1 MTVLSTYTKQ
11 TIEKKRYRIDYSRWL
26 NLPTELIQS
35 YEAPIVTVLNSS
47 TVLPDSLLVTIDF
60 TVLDNKALEYVVA
73 NGEDGIHYRVSIV
86 MTTTE
91 DQIVEASVDFRIR
104 NYE

>member
-11 TIEKKRYRIDYSRWL
+11 TIEKKRYRVDYSRWL
-26 NLPTELIQS
+26 NQPTERIES
-35 YEAPIVTVLNSS
+35 YEEPIVTVLNSS

-60 TVLDNKALEYVVA
+60 LVLENQALEYVVA
-73 NGEDGIHYRVSIV
+73 NGENNIHYRVSIV

-91 DQIVEASVDFRIR
+91 DQIVETSIDFRIR